1 MDSSAVTAIECL
13 DAFVDAL
20 LLVNGV
26 YDVVCAISILWL
38 PASRPGRLHLH
49 VFNETMPP
57 AANRI
62 FAYWILTYGLDR
74 IIAGAYT
81 SPATDAI
88 AVLSYLM
95 ESATYY
101 NESSVFASVDA
112 SKARFVY
119 LASLLLSVT
128 VATRMALVGGPF
140 CRGCVFA
147 TPACMAPCRHLKMY
161 DSKPAMWVDK
171 RGNLLARP
179 NFLYRRSTPVRVET
193 EIDAGGVTNV
203 GCLLHMEDPHSK
215 IGTMVAGNSGHPAG
229 ACGRHDGKV
238 GFLHA
243 NYKTQEEDIMSN
255 WWITKSLRER
265 NRGETKRSAFQRVG
279 GQVYTDTIY
288 KQWGFHTKYDTE
300 TIQGINYTRCDP
312 TDYGDAWSVSDVT
325 LSWKGEN
332 MYYTEMTYPTTL
344 VFVSG
349 PNSNA
354 RGDASS
360 CTARTINTLLE
371 RDYDAFTRGV
381 FCALQAGLT
390 AMAADGCAVAL
401 VASVSCGIY
410 APPHFKSGNTD
421 INADFPGIVDAVLD
435 SYVFTDGSAPR
446 QLGCCFD
453 RVIHVRLR

>member
-49 VFNETMPP
+49 VFNETETP

-140 CRGCVFA
+140 CRVAYLRQPHACP
-147 TPACMAPCRHLKMY
+147 PAVI
-161 DSKPAMWVDK
+161 SKCTTA
-171 RGNLLARP
+171 
-179 NFLYRRSTPVRVET
+179 
-193 EIDAGGVTNV
+193 
-203 GCLLHMEDPHSK
+203 
-215 IGTMVAGNSGHPAG
+215 
-229 ACGRHDGKV
+229 
-238 GFLHA
+238 
-243 NYKTQEEDIMSN
+243 
-255 WWITKSLRER
+255 
-265 NRGETKRSAFQRVG
+265 
-279 GQVYTDTIY
+279 
-288 KQWGFHTKYDTE
+288 KQ
-300 TIQGINYTRCDP
+300 Q
-312 TDYGDAWSVSDVT
+312 S
-325 LSWKGEN
+325 
-332 MYYTEMTYPTTL
+332 
-344 VFVSG
+344 
-349 PNSNA
+349 
-354 RGDASS
+354 
-360 CTARTINTLLE
+360 
-371 RDYDAFTRGV
+371 
-381 FCALQAGLT
+381 GLT
-390 AMAADGCAVAL
+390 NAVISSRDRTFFIEA
-401 VASVSCGIY
+401 
-410 APPHFKSGNTD
+410 
-421 INADFPGIVDAVLD
+421 
-435 SYVFTDGSAPR
+435 APR
-446 QLGCCFD
+446 RMFRQ
-453 RVIHVRLR
+453 